1 MITDLILSGAQAL
14 DDSEGFTIDR
24 SQYLNASTAESCIR
38 KQWFERHLPPVEQD
52 WGYARRGKQGELY
65 LVDCLLASGAELAY
79 AGEEQVSL
87 VSKRHRI
94 SATPD
99 GFLRQGDD
107 WMALEFKT
115 IDPRTNRRGLPK
127 EAHVTQI
134 QIGMELAHLQGGDFP
149 APVSGK
155 LIYMD
160 ASNYNDI
167 IELDVKRD
175 RDILDRLAPR
185 AKKMLTAK
193 AVDRL
198 DREGKRSGECKKYGG
213 CPFAEQCGIEI
224 EGPATVTRGNR
235 GSGLDAAVQ
244 AYVLAKAD
252 EDDAKERKASAAE
265 DIKTE
270 LAARNARELIVGNHR
285 VSMTSV
291 AGRRSY
297 DWKAMQA
304 AGIDLSPFMTVGK
317 ASERLT
323 VE

>member
-1 MITDLILSGAQAL
+1 MITGLILSGAQAL

-24 SQYLNASTAESCIR
+24 AQYLNASTAESCIR
-38 KQWFERHLPPVEQD
+38 KQWFERHLPPIEQD

-65 LVDCLLASGAELAY
+65 LVDCLLAAGAELAY

-99 GFLRQGDD
+99 GFMRQGDE

-155 LIYMD
+155 IVYMC
-160 ASNYNDI
+160 ASNFNDI
-167 IELDVKRD
+167 IEFPVERD
-175 RDILDRLAPR
+175 PEILDRLAPR
-185 AKKMLTAK
+185 AKKMLGAK
-193 AVDRL
+193 AVDKL
-198 DREGKRSGECKKYGG
+198 DREGKRSNECKAFGG

-224 EGPATVTRGNR
+224 EGPATVSRGNA
-235 GSGLDAAVQ
+235 GSALDAAVQ

-252 EDDAKERKASAAE
+252 EDEAKARKASASE
-265 DIKTE
+265 DIKKE
-270 LAARNARELIVGNHR
+270 LKARNARELIVGNHK

-297 DWKAMQA
+297 DWKQMEK
-304 AGIDLSPFMTVGK
+304 AGIDLSPFMTTGK
-317 ASERLT
+317 PSERLT

>member
-79 AGEEQVSL
+79 AGEDQQSL
-87 VSKRHRI
+87 VSEKHRI

-99 GFLRQGDD
+99 GFMRHRDGWL
-107 WMALEFKT
+107 ALEFKT

-127 EAHVTQI
+127 AAHVTQI

-155 LIYMD
+155 IVYMC
-160 ASNYNDI
+160 ASNFNDI
-167 IELDVKRD
+167 IEFPVERD
-175 RDILDRLAPR
+175 PEILDRLAPR
-185 AKKMLTAK
+185 AKKMLNAK
-193 AVDRL
+193 AVDKL
-198 DREGKRSGECKKYGG
+198 DREGKRSNECKAFGG

-224 EGPATVTRGNR
+224 EGPATVSRGHA
-235 GSGLDAAVQ
+235 GSALDAAVQ

-252 EDDAKERKASAAE
+252 EDDANTRKASASE
-265 DIKTE
+265 DIKKE
-270 LAARNARELIVGNHR
+270 LKARNARELIVGNHR
-285 VSMTSV
+285 VSMTPV

-297 DWKAMQA
+297 DWKQMEK
-304 AGIDLSPFMTVGK
+304 AGIDLRPFMTTGK
-317 ASERLT
+317 PSERLT